1 MSQIMV
7 QLDTQDLM
15 WKITFSNEITQ
26 VFSQFAKINS
36 YDAGISYYIFD
47 KETNVKINL
56 SKDDAF
62 LIEKLMKEE
71 INDFRTKL
79 G

>member
-1 MSQIMV
+1 MV

-36 YDAGISYYIFD
+36 YDDGISYYIFD

>member
-1 MSQIMV
+1 MSQIIV

-15 WKITFSNEITQ
+15 WKITFSNNNTQ
-26 VFSQFAKINS
+26 VFSQFTKIYSSNDGLTYS
-36 YDAGISYYIFD
+36 LFD
-47 KETNVKINL
+47 TETNVKINL

-62 LIEKLMKEE
+62 RIEKLMNDE
-71 INDFRTKL
+71 IYNFRRHV

>member
-1 MSQIMV
+1 MSQIIV

-15 WKITFSNEITQ
+15 WKITFSNNNTQ
-26 VFSQFAKINS
+26 VFSQSTKIYS
-36 YDAGISYYIFD
+36 SDDGISYSLFD
-47 KETNVKINL
+47 TETNVKINL

-62 LIEKLMKEE
+62 RIEKLMNDE
-71 INDFRTKL
+71 IYNFRRHV

>member
-1 MSQIMV
+1 MSQIIV

-15 WKITFSNEITQ
+15 WKITFSNNNTQ
-26 VFSQFAKINS
+26 VFSQFTKIYS
-36 YDAGISYYIFD
+36 SDDGISYSLFD
-47 KETNVKINL
+47 TETNVKINL

-62 LIEKLMKEE
+62 RIEKLMNDE
-71 INDFRTKL
+71 IYNFRRHV